1 MELLTLATS
10 TSLLYYCWQ
19 FDRKRSLCRPKVGC
33 HAPFFKRE
41 KASEQATLILIR
53 RTLSWI
59 FTHNMLSEA
68 HRVWDFYILLFRCA
82 FYCQT
87 FEWICWHILAWWCS
101 VNIHLN
107 VPAQQTGHSDGHVDL
122 MSRSLTATHP
132 FNLML
137 IVTLWKQ
144 QQQLL
149 TVASVTLDVYCG
161 RAALLR
167 FGDFF

>member
-1 MELLTLATS
+1 M
-10 TSLLYYCWQ
+10 
-19 FDRKRSLCRPKVGC
+19 
-33 HAPFFKRE
+33 
-41 KASEQATLILIR
+41 
-53 RTLSWI
+53 LSWI

-87 FEWICWHILAWWCS
+87 FEWICWDILAWWCS

-144 QQQLL
+144 QLL
-149 TVASVTLDVYCG
+149 TVVSVTLTTC
-161 RAALLR
+161 LLWQSSFITFLR
-167 FGDFF
+167 IFLSSFNLFPDPYLLIQCWYLSPSSSFSWKEKNWG